1 MSFKIVT
8 KLFLFLTIGI
18 SGLAKAGNIQAT
30 CVSASD
36 ENFSAELAI
45 GDYPEGT
52 SAVTMTLN
60 LGDATEPEIMHA
72 YGQYFVKEVF
82 EGVSGTANVN
92 FSLTG
97 AELSLHQDASG
108 IVGRLFYKG
117 ELVELNCEI
126 VDRH

>member
-8 KLFLFLTIGI
+8 KLFLLLTLGVSGI
-18 SGLAKAGNIQAT
+18 AKAGDIQAT

-36 ENFSAELAI
+36 ENFTVELAI

-52 SAVTMTLN
+52 STVTMSLN
-60 LGDATEPEIMHA
+60 LGDATEPEVMHA

-97 AELSLHQDASG
+97 AKLSLYQDASG
-108 IVGRLFYKG
+108 IAGSLFYKG
-117 ELVELNCEI
+117 ELTQLNCET
-126 VDRH
+126 VW